1 MHRQIINVVVCL
13 AKHRFFPFAKGRH
26 VLMRTSAGNQLNGVI
41 DPFHDFCCFTCST
54 CVFSRCFMSNL
65 PRTIHLI
72 AKTPGMN
79 AKRLFKAIRAAHI
92 SIISIGYGIAV
103 FDNITGFF
111 RPTCPK
117 IYCHHNVRSHTFCP
131 FLKFIDSDFICLHR
145 TPCKLHFLRTL
156 FFWPGSIFPMVTRY
170 KVTTRITNHRNVH
183 LTDNLKNILAKSH
196 IIGSLMSR
204 LIDTM
209 INGSS
214 QMLNK

>member
-1 MHRQIINVVVCL
+1 
-13 AKHRFFPFAKGRH
+13 
-26 VLMRTSAGNQLNGVI
+26 
-41 DPFHDFCCFTCST
+41 
-54 CVFSRCFMSNL
+54 MSNL

-214 QMLNK
+214 QMLNKWAVQSFVNRTDLFFFVCFNYWFHTYLHRTLFPYCISVVYLLPCTILT

>member
-41 DPFHDFCCFTCST
+41 NPFHDFCCFTCST

-72 AKTPGMN
+72 AKTPGM
-79 AKRLFKAIRAAHI
+79 
-92 SIISIGYGIAV
+92 
-103 FDNITGFF
+103 
-111 RPTCPK
+111 
-117 IYCHHNVRSHTFCP
+117 
-131 FLKFIDSDFICLHR
+131 KFIDSDFICLHR

-209 INGSS
+209 IQSFDNRTD
-214 QMLNK
+214 LFFFVCFNY